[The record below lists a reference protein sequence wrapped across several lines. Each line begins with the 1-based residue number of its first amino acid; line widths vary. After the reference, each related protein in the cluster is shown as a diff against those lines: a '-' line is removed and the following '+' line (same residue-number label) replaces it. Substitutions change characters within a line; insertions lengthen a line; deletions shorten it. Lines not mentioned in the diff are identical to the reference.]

1 MANRAPAT
9 ACGLSLPV
17 TLLPPFEVVRGWGWG
32 SMLVRLEAAS
42 ELAGRR

>member
-17 TLLPPFEVVRGWGWG
+17 TLDPLLEAVRGWG
-32 SMLVRLEAAS
+32 SMLARLEAAS